1 MNKPQFLDDEAFR
14 HLRAGDFENF
24 RRATEHRKAV
34 DFTGADLRGVDFRSV
49 DLSKII
55 LRDAYLRDVD
65 FRGCDLRQVDLE
77 GASIHNAKIAGVYF
91 ADNLTPAEI
100 QLSIQHGTRLR
111 TSAN

>member
-1 MNKPQFLDDEAFR
+1 MSKPQFLDDEAFR
-14 HLRAGDFENF
+14 HLRAADFESYD
-24 RRATEHRKAV
+24 RATERRQAV

-49 DLSKII
+49 DSLNKII

-65 FRGCDLRQVDLE
+65 FRGCDLRQVDLT

-91 ADNLTPAEI
+91 ADNLTPLEI

-111 TSAN
+111 TSM